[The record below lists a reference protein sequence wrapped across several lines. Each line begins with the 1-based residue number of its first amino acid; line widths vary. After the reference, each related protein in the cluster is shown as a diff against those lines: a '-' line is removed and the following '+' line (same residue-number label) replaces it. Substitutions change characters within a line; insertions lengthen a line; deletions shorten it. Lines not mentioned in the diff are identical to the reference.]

1 MFENYRQVFTELKKH
16 KKRRL
21 CIASAAEDM
30 VLQAVREARKED
42 FVDILLVGHEERIWR
57 LAMTA
62 GLNLKGIEI
71 IDVRDPLEATRRAVA
86 EVAAGRADILMKG
99 MVNSADFIKA
109 VLSPEGGMRTGRL
122 LSHLAVYE
130 IPGYY
135 RLIYMTDGGLNVSPD
150 LEQKR
155 GILENALD
163 FFHTIGMDKP
173 RVAVLTANEKVN
185 PKVVSTVDAHQLK
198 MEAQDGRIEG
208 ALVDGPIA
216 LDVAINEEAALHKGI
231 DSPMA
236 GKADLLMVPN
246 IEAGNLLGKAI
257 IYFAGGKMAGLIL
270 GAAKP
275 VILTSRNEPAY
286 GKLASIAL
294 AAYYMVGAESG
305 AGP

>member
-1 MFENYRQVFTELKKH
+1 MFENYRQVFTELKNH

-21 CIASAAEDM
+21 CIAAAAEDT
-30 VLQAVREARKED
+30 VLKAVREAKKED
-42 FVDILLVGHEERIWR
+42 FVDIVLVGQEERIWR

-62 GLNLKGIEI
+62 SLNLKGIEV
-71 IDVRDPLEATRRAVA
+71 IDVKDPLEATRRAVE
-86 EVAAGRADILMKG
+86 EVSTGRADILMKG
-99 MVNSADFIKA
+99 MVNSTDFIKA
-109 VLSPEGGMRTGRL
+109 VLNPRGGMRTGRL

-150 LEQKR
+150 LKQKR

-163 FFHTIGMDKP
+163 FFHTIGMEEP
-173 RVAVLTANEKVN
+173 RVAVLTANEKVD
-185 PKVVSTVDAHQLK
+185 PKVIATVDAHELK
-198 MEAQDGRIEG
+198 MAAQRGEMPG
-208 ALVDGPIA
+208 AFVDGPMA

-231 DSPMA
+231 ESPIA
-236 GKADLLMVPN
+236 GKADLLLVPN

-275 VILTSRNEPAY
+275 VILVSRNEPAY
-286 GKLASIAL
+286 GKLASIGL
-294 AAYYMVGAESG
+294 AAYYMVNKSRSS
-305 AGP
+305 